1 MYAAALQVCELQ
13 RGSLSG
19 LKGRYVKAAVT
30 IWTKSALPN
39 LTAFS
44 GKEKAFRYC
53 VSKTFPANCRHA
65 EKTGYGPLP
74 PEIPYL
80 PEGMNPAYG

>member
-1 MYAAALQVCELQ
+1 M
-13 RGSLSG
+13 
-19 LKGRYVKAAVT
+19 
-30 IWTKSALPN
+30 
-39 LTAFS
+39 TAFS